1 MPRLLRAIFA
11 CLVAQCTANR
21 LPPRLGVLRAG
32 RSESAAEPE
41 LNEALYSRQ
50 LYVLGHAAQQSL
62 AKSSVLVIGLS
73 GLGAELAKNLALAG
87 IKELHVHDDAPA
99 TLHDLATSFLLTEAD
114 VSAPRAARAVEQLAP
129 LNPHVEVRRLEG
141 PVDATTLEAHGYTC
155 VVAVDQTLETQLAL
169 NEAARAAGVRFVSC
183 SSRGVFGSLFSDL
196 GDTFTATDAD
206 GEPVR
211 EALLQSV
218 AEDEEGRVVVS
229 TVLEQPHGLSD
240 GDCVRFAELQGAPAL
255 CEEGRVFSVQV
266 TSRHSFVLS
275 PAPPPG
281 LGGAPYVSGGRL
293 VQVKTSQEHNFV
305 PLSEAV
311 PRGCTADAREALA
324 QMPVGSPPR
333 RAATVHA
340 CFCSIDAALAATAA
354 ATAAATDGS
363 SPPQLGEALLEAVRS
378 SGLLPQDRV
387 DEALVAAFAHGA
399 RGSLSPVAAFV
410 GGAAAQEVLAMAQL
424 QAPSPAPPS
433 STTPNSPLP
442 HFSRHHPLTSPAP
455 PSPSA
460 LARCS
465 RHARAASRHSSS
477 SLTSTGSRPSPRRCP
492 PPSNA
497 RRAATA
503 TTASA
508 PCWARVCR
516 RPSPGASGSSWAQA
530 PSAASC
536 SSASRSWVS
545 ASTRQAAAP
554 ST

>member
-11 CLVAQCTANR
+11 CLVAQCAASR

-32 RSESAAEPE
+32 QSESAAEPE

-62 AKSSVLVIGLS
+62 AKSSVLVLGLS

-183 SSRGVFGSLFSDL
+183 SSRGVFGSLFADL
-196 GDTFTATDAD
+196 GETFTATDAD

-218 AEDEEGRVVVS
+218 AEDAEGRVVVS

-293 VQVKTSQEHNFV
+293 VQVKTSQEHKFV
-305 PLSEAV
+305 PLCEAV

-340 CFCSIDAALAATAA
+340 CFCSIDAALAATAV

-378 SGLLPQDRV
+378 SGLLPQDKV

-399 RGSLSPVAAFV
+399 HGSLSPVAAFV

-424 QAPSPAPPS
+424 
-433 STTPNSPLP
+433 
-442 HFSRHHPLTSPAP
+442 
-455 PSPSA
+455 
-460 LARCS
+460 
-465 RHARAASRHSSS
+465 
-477 SLTSTGSRPSPRRCP
+477 
-492 PPSNA
+492 
-497 RRAATA
+497 
-503 TTASA
+503 
-508 PCWARVCR
+508 
-516 RPSPGASGSSWAQA
+516 
-530 PSAASC
+530 
-536 SSASRSWVS
+536 
-545 ASTRQAAAP
+545 
-554 ST
+554 